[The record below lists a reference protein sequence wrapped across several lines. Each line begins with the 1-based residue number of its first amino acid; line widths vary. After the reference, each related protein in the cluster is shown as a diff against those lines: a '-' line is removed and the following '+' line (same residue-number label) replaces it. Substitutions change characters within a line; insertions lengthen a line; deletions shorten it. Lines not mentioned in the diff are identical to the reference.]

1 MNATPPPVN
10 LDATTE
16 THEVLNQSSPLEG
29 YNMYT
34 GDTPLREA
42 IKRHG
47 AAWADSGLVAHGERC
62 GSAEAYQWGFDA
74 NAYKPQF
81 SSHDRQ
87 GFRVDLVTYHESYHR
102 LMTMAMTEGLHAEPW
117 INPGPGAHVA
127 RAAKYFL
134 QAQVESGHGCPVT
147 MTFAAL
153 PTLKLAPTVAAEWCP
168 KILTRQYDPR
178 NVPHTDKQCLTI
190 GMGMTEKQGGSDVR
204 ANTTRAQRVTTD
216 VWELT
221 GHKWFTSAP
230 MCDGF
235 LVLAQTDPGVTCF
248 LVPRWRDD
256 GSKNALHVQ
265 RLKNKMGNVA
275 NASSEIEMRR
285 AMGWLVGEPGR
296 GIPAIIQMVAMTRFD
311 CMIGSAAAQRQAV
324 SQAINH
330 AAGRQAFGST
340 LLEQPLMRQ
349 VLADLALE
357 VEGSIALSMRMA
369 EALDRSLSPQG
380 DMQEELLLR
389 LGLPAGKYWICKRT
403 PGLVYEAMECLGG
416 NGVTEDFIMA
426 RLYRDAPINAIWEG
440 SGNIQALDVWR
451 AIGKSPGVIDA
462 WMAELA
468 TTQNAHSLLDK
479 AVSALKEMVHANHD
493 QEARARIV
501 AVHLALTLQASLL
514 IRGGNSAVAEAFIQS
529 RLGAGA
535 GLTFGMLPQGL
546 DVADVLQRAAP
557 DVACHA

>member
-1 MNATPPPVN
+1 MNSTPTPVHF
-10 LDATTE
+10 DDSTE
-16 THEVLNQSSPLEG
+16 THQVLNQSRPLEG
-29 YNMYT
+29 YNSYT
-34 GDTPLREA
+34 GDTALREA
-42 IKRHG
+42 VERHG
-47 AAWADSGLVAHGERC
+47 ALWAQADLVAHGERC
-62 GSAEAYQWGFDA
+62 GSADVYQWGFDA
-74 NAYKPQF
+74 NAFKPQF
-81 SSHDRQ
+81 ASHDRQ

-102 LMTMAMTEGLHAEPW
+102 LMNLAMTEGLHADPW
-117 INPGPGAHVA
+117 LDPRAGAHVA

-147 MTFAAL
+147 MTFAAI
-153 PTLKLAPTVAAEWCP
+153 PTLKLAPHVASQWCP
-168 KILTRQYDPR
+168 KILKRQYDPR
-178 NVPHTDKQCLTI
+178 NIPHTDKDCLTV

-204 ANTTRAQRVTTD
+204 ANTTRAQRVTND

-235 LVLAQTDPGVTCF
+235 LVLAQTEAGVTCF

-256 GSKNALHVQ
+256 GSKNPLYVQ

-311 CMIGSAAAQRQAV
+311 CMIGSAAAQRQAL

-330 AAGRQAFGST
+330 AVGRQAFGHP

-357 VEGSIALSMRMA
+357 VEGSIALTMRMA

-380 DMQEELLLR
+380 SPHEDLLLR
-389 LGLPAGKYWICKRT
+389 LGLPVGKYWICKRT

-416 NGVTEDFIMA
+416 NGVTEEFIMA

-462 WMAELA
+462 WLSELEI
-468 TTQNAHSLLDK
+468 TQNAHPLLDK
-479 AVSALKEMVHANHD
+479 AVSALKTMLYAQQN
-493 QEARARIV
+493 QEAQARVV
-501 AVHLALTLQASLL
+501 AVQLALTLQASLL
-514 IRGGNSAVAEAFIQS
+514 VRGGSSAVAEAFIQS
-529 RLGAGA
+529 RLGAGVAA
-535 GLTFGMLPQGL
+535 GLTFGTLPEGL
-546 DVADVLQRAAP
+546 DVTTLLQRAAP
-557 DVACHA
+557 

>member
-1 MNATPPPVN
+1 
-10 LDATTE
+10 
-16 THEVLNQSSPLEG
+16 
-29 YNMYT
+29 
-34 GDTPLREA
+34 
-42 IKRHG
+42 
-47 AAWADSGLVAHGERC
+47 
-62 GSAEAYQWGFDA
+62 
-74 NAYKPQF
+74 
-81 SSHDRQ
+81 
-87 GFRVDLVTYHESYHR
+87 
-102 LMTMAMTEGLHAEPW
+102 
-117 INPGPGAHVA
+117 
-127 RAAKYFL
+127 
-134 QAQVESGHGCPVT
+134 
-147 MTFAAL
+147 MTFAAI
-153 PTLKLAPTVAAEWCP
+153 PTLKLAPHVAGQWCP
-168 KILTRQYDPR
+168 KILKRQYDPR
-178 NVPHTDKQCLTI
+178 NIPHTDKDCLTV

-204 ANTTRAQRVTTD
+204 ANTTRAQRVTND

-235 LVLAQTDPGVTCF
+235 LVLAQTEAGVTCF

-256 GSKNALHVQ
+256 GSKNPLYVQ

-311 CMIGSAAAQRQAV
+311 CMIGSAAAQRQAL

-330 AAGRQAFGST
+330 AVGRQAFGHP

-357 VEGSIALSMRMA
+357 VEGSIALTMRMA

-380 DMQEELLLR
+380 SPHEDLLLR
-389 LGLPAGKYWICKRT
+389 LGLPVGKYWICKRT

-416 NGVTEDFIMA
+416 NGVTEEFIMA

-462 WMAELA
+462 WLSELEI
-468 TTQNAHSLLDK
+468 TQNAHPLLDK
-479 AVSALKEMVHANHD
+479 AVSALKTMLYAQQN
-493 QEARARIV
+493 QEARARVV
-501 AVHLALTLQASLL
+501 AVQLALTLQASLL
-514 IRGGNSAVAEAFIQS
+514 VRGGSSAVAEAFIQS
-529 RLGAGA
+529 RLGAGVAA
-535 GLTFGMLPQGL
+535 GLTFGTLPEGL
-546 DVADVLQRAAP
+546 DVTTLLQRAAP
-557 DVACHA
+557 